1 MSGAEQSD
9 SISAT
14 GEVASRWPLWL
25 ARTMVI
31 LVWPL
36 IWVGGLVTTYD
47 AGMSVPDWPG
57 TYGYNLFLY
66 PLSTWL
72 LGPFDL
78 FIEHGHRLLGA
89 LVGFVA
95 IGFLVAA
102 WLTES
107 RGWVKWLAVAVLLAV
122 IGQGVLG
129 GLRVTMSARTL
140 AMVHGC
146 TGPLF
151 FALCVI
157 AACVVGRRWSRTSVL
172 SAAGMASESNE
183 NASNQSE
190 PNQAKPAQSEL
201 NQAKSA
207 QSKPDQLSSAVS
219 ALPSTPKVAWGLVL
233 IVLAYL
239 QLVLGAI
246 LRHALPDASAA
257 GFGHT
262 AMTHVTVAFG
272 LWLLTGLAFWRMRRC
287 GDLTLSRPAAGLICF
302 VGVQILL
309 GVGTWIVNY
318 GYPPILQSLP
328 GSDAYLLQAKNLLD
342 AWVVTGH
349 VATGSLILA
358 VSTLLAVR
366 LSRRRWVLRTI
377 SNP

>member
-1 MSGAEQSD
+1 MSTPKETSPRQ
-9 SISAT
+9 
-14 GEVASRWPLWL
+14 VASAWPRRLS
-25 ARTMVI
+25 RTLVI

-95 IGFLVAA
+95 IGFLVAT
-102 WLTES
+102 WRTEP
-107 RGWVKWLAVAVLLAV
+107 RRWVTVFAFAVLLAV

-129 GLRVTMSARTL
+129 GLRVTMSARVL

-157 AACVVGRRWSRTSVL
+157 AACVTSRRWKRGEVRA
-172 SAAGMASESNE
+172 AAGMNPETTAGATATTKNGPNDASYE
-183 NASNQSE
+183 AAGATC
-190 PNQAKPAQSEL
+190 PRRFWPL
-201 NQAKSA
+201 
-207 QSKPDQLSSAVS
+207 L
-219 ALPSTPKVAWGLVL
+219 LFF
-233 IVLAYL
+233 LAYT

-246 LRHALPDASAA
+246 LRHALPSASPT
-257 GFGHT
+257 GFAHT
-262 AMTHVTVAFG
+262 VTTHVSVAFLLWG
-272 LWLLTGLAFWRMRRC
+272 LTVLVYWRMRRC

-309 GVGTWIVNY
+309 GIGTWIVNY
-318 GYPPILQSLP
+318 GYPTFLQSLP
-328 GSDAYLLQAKNLLD
+328 GSGSYLLRSKDLMD
-342 AWVVTGH
+342 AWIVTGH

-366 LSRRRWVLRTI
+366 LFRRHAVLNQTSSLI
-377 SNP
+377 K

>member
-1 MSGAEQSD
+1 MNTLSD
-9 SISAT
+9 SREPTARHDSP
-14 GEVASRWPLWL
+14 VWPQRL
-25 ARTMVI
+25 ARTLVI

-95 IGFLVAA
+95 IGFLVAT
-102 WLTES
+102 WRTEP
-107 RGWVKWLAVAVLLAV
+107 RRWVTVLAAAVLLAV

-129 GLRVTMSARTL
+129 GLRVTMSARLL

-151 FALCVI
+151 FALCVV
-157 AACVVGRRWSRTSVL
+157 AACVTGRRWSREQVAL
-172 SAAGMASESNE
+172 AAGMESETIANEKTTSEKVSNE
-183 NASNQSE
+183 IPNEAPRAAS
-190 PNQAKPAQSEL
+190 PWRFWP
-201 NQAKSA
+201 
-207 QSKPDQLSSAVS
+207 
-219 ALPSTPKVAWGLVL
+219 L
-233 IVLAYL
+233 ILFVLAYL
-239 QLVLGAI
+239 QLILGAI
-246 LRHALPDASAA
+246 LRHALPSASPT
-257 GFGHT
+257 GFAHT
-262 AMTHVTVAFG
+262 ATTHVSIAFL
-272 LWLLTGLAFWRMRRC
+272 LWALTGVVYWRMRRC

-309 GVGTWIVNY
+309 GIGTWIVNY
-318 GYPPILQSLP
+318 GYPVFLQSFP
-328 GSDAYLLQAKNLLD
+328 GSDSYLLRSKDLMD
-342 AWVVTGH
+342 ASIVTGH

-366 LSRRRWVLRTI
+366 LFRRHAVLNQNYTLI
-377 SNP
+377 K